1 MSKDILKIHQLSID
15 DALASVRSSSGGLSA
30 SEAERR
36 WREFGPNRVEKV
48 AREPAL
54 WRLLKEFIRF
64 FSVILWCAAGL
75 AFLAEWFDPGQGMAR
90 IGYAVIAVILVSGVF
105 SFWQEYRVEQ
115 TLAALQKLLPQ
126 QVSALRDSKIVQL
139 PAEQVVVGDII
150 LLEAGN
156 NVPADCRVIEEFG
169 VRVNNATVTGESVSK
184 ALSVAPSGEDELIH
198 SKNIFLAG
206 TSVVS
211 GQARALVFATGSL
224 TEFGRIAH
232 LSQNR
237 EAVVSP
243 LRRQLAYLSRL
254 IAALAVGI
262 GGAFFIVGTII
273 EVPFWQ
279 DFIFSIGII
288 IAMVPEGLLP
298 TLTLALVLAAQRMA
312 KRNVLIRH
320 LTSVETLGSATV
332 ICTDK
337 TGTLT
342 ENRMQVR
349 ELLLGDERHSM
360 AAVEGSA
367 ELARRS
373 RDFFTCASLCHDVK
387 NSGPHDSGALLGDPM
402 EIALV
407 EMAHN
412 GIAGSPACRRLDEI
426 SFDGDRM
433 RQSVVHE
440 MPEGPVLYCKGAP
453 EPVLALC
460 DGILTHGQV
469 RSLDESK
476 RAQVIGA
483 QEAMADQ
490 GLRVLAFAS
499 KRLPAAFRHD
509 ELEHNLVFL
518 GLAGLEDPP
527 RAEVPGAIQKC
538 REAGIKV
545 IMVTG
550 DHPSTAAAIAREIG
564 LIRSERPHVIT
575 GDQLRGL
582 PALGLQLALDEPEV
596 IFARVGADQKM
607 RIVEALIKKKHVVAV
622 TGDGVNDAP
631 ALKCAHI
638 GIAMGVTG
646 TDVAKQAA
654 DMVLMDDNFASIVS
668 AIEEGRAVFQNIR
681 KFLTYVLV
689 HNVAELVPYLAFA
702 LFRIPLPL
710 TPIQAL
716 SVDMGT
722 DSLTAL
728 GLGVERPDPQD
739 MRLPPRPQTEK
750 LLSWSVASRAY
761 LFLGPIEAA
770 AAMGAFFFV
779 LLGGGWSYGQSLAAN
794 DPLYLRATTA
804 CLSAIIVM
812 QIVNVYLCRS
822 SVRSVFST
830 GLFGNRLIAWGVVLE
845 IVLALV
851 INYTSMGNWLLDTA
865 PVPGEL
871 WLLLIASGAGMLT
884 LEELRKW
891 ITRKILRNNHPVR

>member
-1 MSKDILKIHQLSID
+1 MKFHQLSID
-15 DALASVRSSSGGLSA
+15 DALASVHSNLGGLSS

-36 WREFGPNRVEKV
+36 RREFGPNRVEAV

-54 WRLLKEFIRF
+54 LRLVKEFTRF

-75 AFLAEWFDPGQGMAR
+75 AFIAEWFAPGQGMAR

-105 SFWQEYRVEQ
+105 SFWQEYRIEQ
-115 TLAALQKLLPQ
+115 TLAALQKLLPE
-126 QVSALRDSKIVQL
+126 QVSVMRDGAIVQL
-139 PAEQVVVGDII
+139 PSEQIVVGDII
-150 LLEAGN
+150 LLEAGS
-156 NVPADCRVIEEFG
+156 NVPADCRLIEGFG
-169 VRVNNATVTGESVSK
+169 VRVNNATVTGEAVSK
-184 ALSVAPSGEDELIH
+184 ALSTAPSTEDELVH

-206 TSVVS
+206 TSVAA
-211 GQARALVFATGSL
+211 GQARALVCATGSL

-232 LSQNR
+232 LSQTR
-237 EAVVSP
+237 DAAVSP

-254 IAALAVGI
+254 IAILAVGI
-262 GGAFFIVGTII
+262 GAAFFMAGTLIG
-273 EVPFWQ
+273 VPFWQ

-298 TLTLALVLAAQRMA
+298 TLTLALMLAAQRMA

-342 ENRMQVR
+342 ENRMRVR

-360 AAVEGSA
+360 AEVDGSA
-367 ELARRS
+367 ELAPRH
-373 RDFFTCASLCHDVK
+373 RDFFMCASLCHDVK
-387 NSGPHDSGALLGDPM
+387 SSGRDGTGALLGDPM
-402 EIALV
+402 EVALI
-407 EMAHN
+407 EMARK
-412 GIAGSPACRRLDEI
+412 GVAGSTACRRLDEI
-426 SFDGDRM
+426 SFDSDRM
-433 RQSVVHE
+433 RQSVVHD
-440 MPEGPVLYCKGAP
+440 MPEGPVLYCKGAL
-453 EPVLALC
+453 ESVLSLC
-460 DGILTHGQV
+460 DSFSAGGQL
-469 RSLDESK
+469 RSLDTAT
-476 RAQVIGA
+476 RARIVGA
-483 QEAMADQ
+483 QEEMAEQ

-499 KRLPAAFRHD
+499 KRLPATFRRD
-509 ELEHNLVFL
+509 ELEQKLVFL
-518 GLAGLEDPP
+518 GLVGLEDPP
-527 RAEVPGAIQKC
+527 RAEVPAAIRKC
-538 REAGIKV
+538 HEAGIKV

-550 DHPSTAAAIAREIG
+550 DHPRTAVAVAREIG

-575 GDQLRGL
+575 GDQLRRL
-582 PALGLQLALDEPEV
+582 PAAGLQLALEDPEI
-596 IFARVGADQKM
+596 IFARVGADQKL

-638 GIAMGVTG
+638 GIAMGIIG
-646 TDVAKQAA
+646 TDVAKEAA
-654 DMVLMDDNFASIVS
+654 DMVLLDDNFASVVS
-668 AIEEGRAVFQNIR
+668 AVEEGRAVFENIR

-750 LLSWSVASRAY
+750 LLNWSLASRAY
-761 LFLGPIEAA
+761 FFLGPIEAA
-770 AAMGAFFFV
+770 AAMAAFFFV
-779 LLGGGWSYGQSLAAN
+779 LLGGGWSYGQSLASN
-794 DPLYLRATTA
+794 NQLYLSATTA

-812 QIVNVYLCRS
+812 QIFNVFLCRS
-822 SVRSVFST
+822 SKRSVFST
-830 GLFGNRLIAWGVVLE
+830 GLFDNRLIVWGVMLE
-845 IVLALV
+845 ISLALV
-851 INYTSMGNWLLDTA
+851 INYTAVGNWLLDTA
-865 PVPGEL
+865 PVPGKL
-871 WLLLIASGAGMLT
+871 WLLLIASGAGMLM

-891 ITRKILRNNHPVR
+891 IARKTFRNNRKIG